1 MALSEARKRANAKY
15 DAKHF
20 RTLSVRF
27 KIDEAEQI
35 IAHAKTHGETVNAYL
50 VRAAR
55 EQMHRDKGAGPEDA
69 QDESNV

>member
-27 KIDEAEQI
+27 KIDEAETI
-35 IAHAKTHGETVNAYL
+35 IEHAKTHGETVNAYL

-55 EQMHRDKGAGPEDA
+55 EQMHRDNDTGPGAG
-69 QDESNV
+69 QDESNA